1 MGTRRALERRLSFV
15 DGFEAPSPALEQY
28 PTPAE
33 IAASLIHVADLNGD
47 LDRPVLDL
55 GAGTGMLA
63 IAAAARTDEPV
74 VGIEVDRDALATARR
89 NASSFDDLASLSFV
103 RGDIRSLPVACQCA
117 VTVLSN
123 PPFGAQDGNE
133 GADKAFLDSARSVA
147 AVSYSIHNAGSRS
160 FIESYAGDHGGSV
173 TDAFDLDLDLDRQ
186 FSFHDQARQT
196 IDAEAY
202 RIDWGAGE

>member
-1 MGTRRALERRLSFV
+1 MGTRRSLERRLSSV
-15 DGFEAPSPALEQY
+15 AGFEAPSPALEQY

-63 IAAAARTDEPV
+63 IAAATRTDQPV
-74 VGIEVDRDALATARR
+74 VGIEIDRDALSTAQR
-89 NASSFDDLASLSFV
+89 NASSFDDLGPLSFV
-103 RGDIRSLPVACQCA
+103 LGDSRTLPVVYQRP

-133 GADKAFLDSARSVA
+133 GADKEFLDTARSVA

-160 FIESYAGDHGGSV
+160 FIESYAEDHGGRV
-173 TDAFDLDLDLDRQ
+173 TDAFDLDLDLDHQ

-202 RIDWGAGE
+202 RIEWQASG